1 MSEMLYLQT
10 ERNIKITSPVVTLGD
25 VAQLSCSDGAVLARN
40 QVRRVAHLPDDG
52 YGRYVCSAST
62 LVRLV
67 TEAEEHVDV
76 THIGEPNFILTYED
90 PRQKNTWI
98 SWCKTIL
105 VGILTFIGTAFS
117 IMTFHTDIGVREL
130 FLDVYTRFLP
140 QMTPGFSVLEISY
153 SIGIGLGVVLYFNH
167 FGRRKFTQDPTPLE
181 VEMRVYE
188 DDIDTTII
196 EQNDRSGKGK
206 ELFMRI
212 LPEILLIT
220 AGLSLGFFIA
230 SGLIAL
236 VIGLGIVTRYAGI
249 TKTAGSLRFY
259 ECCCMAGALFGDLF
273 SLGTFSFSLPS
284 WTAGVFWLFAG
295 IYLGS
300 WIIALGEVVNLFSI
314 LCRRIG
320 LTRGL
325 PFVILCM
332 AAGKI
337 AGSLYYFA
345 NGFQ

>member
-10 ERNIKITSPVVTLGD
+10 ERNIKITNPVVTLGD

-90 PRQKNTWI
+90 PHQKNTWI

-196 EQNDRSGKGK
+196 EQDDRSGKGK
-206 ELFMRI
+206 EAFHANPARD
-212 LPEILLIT
+212 P
-220 AGLSLGFFIA
+220 AGHGRS
-230 SGLIAL
+230 
-236 VIGLGIVTRYAGI
+236 
-249 TKTAGSLRFY
+249 
-259 ECCCMAGALFGDLF
+259 
-273 SLGTFSFSLPS
+273 
-284 WTAGVFWLFAG
+284 
-295 IYLGS
+295 
-300 WIIALGEVVNLFSI
+300 
-314 LCRRIG
+314 
-320 LTRGL
+320 
-325 PFVILCM
+325 
-332 AAGKI
+332 
-337 AGSLYYFA
+337 
-345 NGFQ
+345 

>member
-167 FGRRKFTQDPTPLE
+167 FGRRKFTQRWILQNGYGSRRQKLIQKMEQQHGTQPAMHGWICLRQLDPCAE
-181 VEMRVYE
+181 R
-188 DDIDTTII
+188 I
-196 EQNDRSGKGK
+196 RK
-206 ELFMRI
+206 ELSFCLRKHI
-212 LPEILLIT
+212 RQ
-220 AGLSLGFFIA
+220 
-230 SGLIAL
+230 
-236 VIGLGIVTRYAGI
+236 TRC
-249 TKTAGSLRFY
+249 SH
-259 ECCCMAGALFGDLF
+259 
-273 SLGTFSFSLPS
+273 
-284 WTAGVFWLFAG
+284 
-295 IYLGS
+295 
-300 WIIALGEVVNLFSI
+300 
-314 LCRRIG
+314 
-320 LTRGL
+320 
-325 PFVILCM
+325 
-332 AAGKI
+332 
-337 AGSLYYFA
+337 
-345 NGFQ
+345 

>member
-67 TEAEEHVDV
+67 TEAEEHV
-76 THIGEPNFILTYED
+76 ED

-206 ELFMRI
+206 EAFHANPARD
-212 LPEILLIT
+212 P
-220 AGLSLGFFIA
+220 AGHGRS
-230 SGLIAL
+230 
-236 VIGLGIVTRYAGI
+236 
-249 TKTAGSLRFY
+249 
-259 ECCCMAGALFGDLF
+259 
-273 SLGTFSFSLPS
+273 
-284 WTAGVFWLFAG
+284 
-295 IYLGS
+295 
-300 WIIALGEVVNLFSI
+300 
-314 LCRRIG
+314 
-320 LTRGL
+320 
-325 PFVILCM
+325 
-332 AAGKI
+332 
-337 AGSLYYFA
+337 
-345 NGFQ
+345 

>member
-1 MSEMLYLQT
+1 M
-10 ERNIKITSPVVTLGD
+10 NIILLAISAALVNNVILSQFMGICPFLG
-25 VAQLSCSDGAVLARN
+25 VSKKVSTAAGMGGAVIFVMTIASAVTSVIYHFVLVPLKLSYLNTIVFILVIAALV
-40 QVRRVAHLPDDG
+40 QFVEMFLKKTIPSLYEALGVYLPLITTNCAVLGIALKNVQDG
-52 YGRYVCSAST
+52 
-62 LVRLV
+62 LN
-67 TEAEEHVDV
+67 
-76 THIGEPNFILTYED
+76 IGESIINGMFSAVGFAIAIIVMAGIREKID
-90 PRQKNTWI
+90 KN
-98 SWCKTIL
+98 
-105 VGILTFIGTAFS
+105 
-117 IMTFHTDIGVREL
+117 DIPES
-130 FLDVYTRFLP
+130 F
-140 QMTPGFSVLEISY
+140 
-153 SIGIGLGVVLYFNH
+153 
-167 FGRRKFTQDPTPLE
+167 
-181 VEMRVYE
+181 
-188 DDIDTTII
+188 
-196 EQNDRSGKGK
+196 KGAP
-206 ELFMRI
+206 I
-212 LPEILLIT
+212 VLIT

-230 SGLIAL
+230 SGLVAL
-236 VIGLGIVTRYAGI
+236 VTGLGIVTRYAGI

-320 LTRGL
+320 LTHGL

-345 NGFQ
+345 SGFQ

>member
-117 IMTFHTDIGVREL
+117 IMTFHTDIG
-130 FLDVYTRFLP
+130 
-140 QMTPGFSVLEISY
+140 
-153 SIGIGLGVVLYFNH
+153 IGLGVVLYFNH

-206 ELFMRI
+206 EAFH
-212 LPEILLIT
+212 
-220 AGLSLGFFIA
+220 
-230 SGLIAL
+230 
-236 VIGLGIVTRYAGI
+236 
-249 TKTAGSLRFY
+249 
-259 ECCCMAGALFGDLF
+259 
-273 SLGTFSFSLPS
+273 
-284 WTAGVFWLFAG
+284 
-295 IYLGS
+295 
-300 WIIALGEVVNLFSI
+300 
-314 LCRRIG
+314 
-320 LTRGL
+320 
-325 PFVILCM
+325 
-332 AAGKI
+332 
-337 AGSLYYFA
+337 A
-345 NGFQ
+345 NPARDPADHSRS

>member
-167 FGRRKFTQDPTPLE
+167 FGRRKFTQDPTRARWKCGSTRMISIRPLSN
-181 VEMRVYE
+181 R
-188 DDIDTTII
+188 TTAPV
-196 EQNDRSGKGK
+196 K
-206 ELFMRI
+206 ERRLFMRI

-230 SGLIAL
+230 SGLVAL

-345 NGFQ
+345 SGFQ

>member
-67 TEAEEHVDV
+67 TEAEE
-76 THIGEPNFILTYED
+76 

-206 ELFMRI
+206 EAFHANPARD
-212 LPEILLIT
+212 P
-220 AGLSLGFFIA
+220 AGHGRS
-230 SGLIAL
+230 
-236 VIGLGIVTRYAGI
+236 
-249 TKTAGSLRFY
+249 
-259 ECCCMAGALFGDLF
+259 
-273 SLGTFSFSLPS
+273 
-284 WTAGVFWLFAG
+284 
-295 IYLGS
+295 
-300 WIIALGEVVNLFSI
+300 
-314 LCRRIG
+314 
-320 LTRGL
+320 
-325 PFVILCM
+325 
-332 AAGKI
+332 
-337 AGSLYYFA
+337 
-345 NGFQ
+345 

>member
-212 LPEILLIT
+212 LPEILLAM

-230 SGLIAL
+230 SGLVAL

-345 NGFQ
+345 SGFQ

>member
-117 IMTFHTDIGVREL
+117 IMTFHTDIGIREL

-188 DDIDTTII
+188 DDIDTTIL

-230 SGLIAL
+230 SGLVAL

-249 TKTAGSLRFY
+249 TKTAESLRFY

>member
-76 THIGEPNFILTYED
+76 THIGEP
-90 PRQKNTWI
+90 
-98 SWCKTIL
+98 
-105 VGILTFIGTAFS
+105 
-117 IMTFHTDIGVREL
+117 
-130 FLDVYTRFLP
+130 

-206 ELFMRI
+206 EAFH
-212 LPEILLIT
+212 
-220 AGLSLGFFIA
+220 
-230 SGLIAL
+230 
-236 VIGLGIVTRYAGI
+236 
-249 TKTAGSLRFY
+249 
-259 ECCCMAGALFGDLF
+259 
-273 SLGTFSFSLPS
+273 
-284 WTAGVFWLFAG
+284 
-295 IYLGS
+295 
-300 WIIALGEVVNLFSI
+300 
-314 LCRRIG
+314 
-320 LTRGL
+320 
-325 PFVILCM
+325 
-332 AAGKI
+332 
-337 AGSLYYFA
+337 A
-345 NGFQ
+345 NPARDPADHSRS

>member
-153 SIGIGLGVVLYFNH
+153 SIGIGLG
-167 FGRRKFTQDPTPLE
+167 
-181 VEMRVYE
+181 
-188 DDIDTTII
+188 
-196 EQNDRSGKGK
+196 
-206 ELFMRI
+206 
-212 LPEILLIT
+212 
-220 AGLSLGFFIA
+220 
-230 SGLIAL
+230 
-236 VIGLGIVTRYAGI
+236 IVTRYAGI

-345 NGFQ
+345 SGFQ

>member
-76 THIGEPNFILTYED
+76 THIGI
-90 PRQKNTWI
+90 
-98 SWCKTIL
+98 
-105 VGILTFIGTAFS
+105 
-117 IMTFHTDIGVREL
+117 REL

-206 ELFMRI
+206 EAFHANPARD
-212 LPEILLIT
+212 P
-220 AGLSLGFFIA
+220 AGHGRS
-230 SGLIAL
+230 
-236 VIGLGIVTRYAGI
+236 
-249 TKTAGSLRFY
+249 
-259 ECCCMAGALFGDLF
+259 
-273 SLGTFSFSLPS
+273 
-284 WTAGVFWLFAG
+284 
-295 IYLGS
+295 
-300 WIIALGEVVNLFSI
+300 
-314 LCRRIG
+314 
-320 LTRGL
+320 
-325 PFVILCM
+325 
-332 AAGKI
+332 
-337 AGSLYYFA
+337 
-345 NGFQ
+345 

>member
-117 IMTFHTDIGVREL
+117 IMTFHTDIG
-130 FLDVYTRFLP
+130 
-140 QMTPGFSVLEISY
+140 
-153 SIGIGLGVVLYFNH
+153 LGVVLYFNH

-206 ELFMRI
+206 EAFHANPARD
-212 LPEILLIT
+212 P
-220 AGLSLGFFIA
+220 AGHGRS
-230 SGLIAL
+230 
-236 VIGLGIVTRYAGI
+236 
-249 TKTAGSLRFY
+249 
-259 ECCCMAGALFGDLF
+259 
-273 SLGTFSFSLPS
+273 
-284 WTAGVFWLFAG
+284 
-295 IYLGS
+295 
-300 WIIALGEVVNLFSI
+300 
-314 LCRRIG
+314 
-320 LTRGL
+320 
-325 PFVILCM
+325 
-332 AAGKI
+332 
-337 AGSLYYFA
+337 
-345 NGFQ
+345 

>member
-117 IMTFHTDIGVREL
+117 IMTFHTDIGIREL
-130 FLDVYTRFLP
+130 FLGCLHP
-140 QMTPGFSVLEISY
+140 FSPADDARIFGAGNF
-153 SIGIGLGVVLYFNH
+153 IFHRHRPGVVLYFNH

-188 DDIDTTII
+188 DDIDTTIL

-206 ELFMRI
+206 EAFH
-212 LPEILLIT
+212 
-220 AGLSLGFFIA
+220 
-230 SGLIAL
+230 
-236 VIGLGIVTRYAGI
+236 
-249 TKTAGSLRFY
+249 
-259 ECCCMAGALFGDLF
+259 
-273 SLGTFSFSLPS
+273 
-284 WTAGVFWLFAG
+284 
-295 IYLGS
+295 
-300 WIIALGEVVNLFSI
+300 
-314 LCRRIG
+314 
-320 LTRGL
+320 
-325 PFVILCM
+325 
-332 AAGKI
+332 
-337 AGSLYYFA
+337 A
-345 NGFQ
+345 NPARDPADHSRS

>member
-196 EQNDRSGKGK
+196 KDSREPAFLRMLLYGRGAVRRSFLAWHLLVFPALLDGRCVLAFCGHLSGK
-206 ELFMRI
+206 LDHRARRSRQPVFDP
-212 LPEILLIT
+212 LPPDRTDART
-220 AGLSLGFFIA
+220 AVCNSLHGGRENRGLSL
-230 SGLIAL
+230 
-236 VIGLGIVTRYAGI
+236 
-249 TKTAGSLRFY
+249 
-259 ECCCMAGALFGDLF
+259 LFCK
-273 SLGTFSFSLPS
+273 
-284 WTAGVFWLFAG
+284 
-295 IYLGS
+295 
-300 WIIALGEVVNLFSI
+300 WISI
-314 LCRRIG
+314 RTG
-320 LTRGL
+320 
-325 PFVILCM
+325 
-332 AAGKI
+332 GKM
-337 AGSLYYFA
+337 
-345 NGFQ
+345 

>member
-117 IMTFHTDIGVREL
+117 IMTFHTDIGIREL

-230 SGLIAL
+230 SGLVAL

-345 NGFQ
+345 SGFQ

>member
-25 VAQLSCSDGAVLARN
+25 VAQLSCSDGAVLAPQSGPAAWRIFPMTDTG
-40 QVRRVAHLPDDG
+40 ATSAPPPPS
-52 YGRYVCSAST
+52 SASSRRPRST
-62 LVRLV
+62 SMSPTSASRIYFNVRGSAS
-67 TEAEEHVDV
+67 E
-76 THIGEPNFILTYED
+76 
-90 PRQKNTWI
+90 NTWI

-117 IMTFHTDIGVREL
+117 IMTFHTDIGIREL

-206 ELFMRI
+206 EAFH
-212 LPEILLIT
+212 
-220 AGLSLGFFIA
+220 
-230 SGLIAL
+230 
-236 VIGLGIVTRYAGI
+236 
-249 TKTAGSLRFY
+249 
-259 ECCCMAGALFGDLF
+259 
-273 SLGTFSFSLPS
+273 
-284 WTAGVFWLFAG
+284 
-295 IYLGS
+295 
-300 WIIALGEVVNLFSI
+300 
-314 LCRRIG
+314 
-320 LTRGL
+320 
-325 PFVILCM
+325 
-332 AAGKI
+332 
-337 AGSLYYFA
+337 A
-345 NGFQ
+345 NPARDPADHSRS

>member
-90 PRQKNTWI
+90 PHQKNTWI

-196 EQNDRSGKGK
+196 EQNDRSGKGQ
-206 ELFMRI
+206 EAFHANPARD
-212 LPEILLIT
+212 P
-220 AGLSLGFFIA
+220 AGHGRS
-230 SGLIAL
+230 
-236 VIGLGIVTRYAGI
+236 
-249 TKTAGSLRFY
+249 
-259 ECCCMAGALFGDLF
+259 
-273 SLGTFSFSLPS
+273 
-284 WTAGVFWLFAG
+284 
-295 IYLGS
+295 
-300 WIIALGEVVNLFSI
+300 
-314 LCRRIG
+314 
-320 LTRGL
+320 
-325 PFVILCM
+325 
-332 AAGKI
+332 
-337 AGSLYYFA
+337 
-345 NGFQ
+345 

>member
-67 TEAEEHVDV
+67 T
-76 THIGEPNFILTYED
+76 YED
-90 PRQKNTWI
+90 PHQKNTWI

-206 ELFMRI
+206 EAFHANPARD
-212 LPEILLIT
+212 P
-220 AGLSLGFFIA
+220 AGHGRS
-230 SGLIAL
+230 
-236 VIGLGIVTRYAGI
+236 
-249 TKTAGSLRFY
+249 
-259 ECCCMAGALFGDLF
+259 
-273 SLGTFSFSLPS
+273 
-284 WTAGVFWLFAG
+284 
-295 IYLGS
+295 
-300 WIIALGEVVNLFSI
+300 
-314 LCRRIG
+314 
-320 LTRGL
+320 
-325 PFVILCM
+325 
-332 AAGKI
+332 
-337 AGSLYYFA
+337 
-345 NGFQ
+345 

>member
-117 IMTFHTDIGVREL
+117 IMTFHTDIGIREL
-130 FLDVYTRFLP
+130 FLDVLHPFSPADDARI
-140 QMTPGFSVLEISY
+140 SVLEISY
-153 SIGIGLGVVLYFNH
+153 SIGIGLGVVLYFQPFSDGGNS
-167 FGRRKFTQDPTPLE
+167 RRTRRRSRWKCGSTRMISIRPLSN
-181 VEMRVYE
+181 R
-188 DDIDTTII
+188 TTAPV
-196 EQNDRSGKGK
+196 K
-206 ELFMRI
+206 ERRLFMRI

-230 SGLIAL
+230 SGLVAL

-284 WTAGVFWLFAG
+284 WTAGVFWLLRAFIWEAG
-295 IYLGS
+295 S
-300 WIIALGEVVNLFSI
+300 SRSAKSSTCFRSS
-314 LCRRIG
+314 
-320 LTRGL
+320 
-325 PFVILCM
+325 
-332 AAGKI
+332 AAG
-337 AGSLYYFA
+337 SD
-345 NGFQ
+345 